1 MFYFDPRVDTLSQ
14 TGVIERDLK
23 LLKLDANP
31 TDFAEHILKR
41 AARQSER
48 EKRVNEAIRLY
59 HLAGEHQTVVE
70 CLARALGDQV
80 SEPTGGASGQG
91 PDEGEELANTAK
103 EVLGH
108 YERTNRASG
117 KAREAVV
124 KLVRIR
130 DARVAK
136 EQGLPERAL
145 EVSTVAMELFGF
157 TYASAEL
164 DHGVDWYIPNGK

>member
-1 MFYFDPRVDTLSQ
+1 
-14 TGVIERDLK
+14 
-23 LLKLDANP
+23 
-31 TDFAEHILKR
+31 
-41 AARQSER
+41 
-48 EKRVNEAIRLY
+48 
-59 HLAGEHQTVVE
+59 VE

-80 SEPTGGASGQG
+80 SEPTGGASGHG

-130 DARVAK
+130 DARIAR

-145 EVSTVAMELFGF
+145 EVSRRPQKLFLEADKRYCIDYGI
-157 TYASAEL
+157 
-164 DHGVDWYIPNGK
+164 DRNIPD

>member
-1 MFYFDPRVDTLSQ
+1 MLQ

-23 LLKLDANP
+23 LLKLDTNP
-31 TDFAEHILKR
+31 TDFAEQILKK

-48 EKRVNEAIRLY
+48 EKRINEAIRLY
-59 HLAGEHQTVVE
+59 HLAGEHYTVVE

-80 SEPTGGASGQG
+80 SEPTGGPGGDA
-91 PDEGEELANTAK
+91 DEGEELANTAK

-108 YERTNRASG
+108 YEKTNKASG

-124 KLVRIR
+124 KLVKIR
-130 DARVAK
+130 DARIAK

-145 EVSTVAMELFGF
+145 EVRHNME
-157 TYASAEL
+157 E
-164 DHGVDWYIPNGK
+164 VR